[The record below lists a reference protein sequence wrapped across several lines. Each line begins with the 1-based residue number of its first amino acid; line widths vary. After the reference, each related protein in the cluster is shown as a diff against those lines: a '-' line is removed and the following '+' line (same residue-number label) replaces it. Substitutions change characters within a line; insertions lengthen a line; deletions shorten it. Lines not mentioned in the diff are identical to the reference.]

1 MLNDIQS
8 IGLFV
13 QIKQVDSFKENKSTW
28 LAIWQNE
35 DKTTG

>member
-1 MLNDIQS
+1 MLNGTQS

-13 QIKQVDSFKENKSTW
+13 RIKRVNSFKENKANV
-28 LAIWQNE
+28 AIWQNE